1 MTRLAQKKIRMTS
14 LQRYLAVVGL
24 TLLVITT
31 LISFLLEPSTG
42 ARIVSAPLP
51 EASAARNGAHL
62 ARLEQLPADRGAAK
76 AVETCPLPNEAPA
89 DAVLPGTSEPPA
101 MRTASAALSDG
112 AAEEAAARAK
122 AARAAA
128 IKAKLKAERRQ
139 RQRAARARE
148 RAQRMAV
155 ERQRQGWFQPAPTQR
170 VDPFGW
176 HPWTAR

>member
-1 MTRLAQKKIRMTS
+1 VTRLAQNKIRMTS

-42 ARIVSAPLP
+42 ARIVSAPLA
-51 EASAARNGAHL
+51 EASARNGAHL

-76 AVETCPLPNEAPA
+76 AAETCPLPNEAPA
-89 DAVLPGTSEPPA
+89 DAVLPGTSEPPG

-122 AARAAA
+122 AARTAA

-148 RAQRMAV
+148 RAQRMAM
-155 ERQRQGWFQPAPTQR
+155 EQRQRQGWFQPAPTQP

-176 HPWTAR
+176 RPWTAR

>member
-1 MTRLAQKKIRMTS
+1 MTRLAQHKIRMTS

-51 EASAARNGAHL
+51 DTSAARNGAHL
-62 ARLEQLPADRGAAK
+62 SRLEQSPADHATAK
-76 AVETCPLPNEAPA
+76 AVETCPLPNEQPA
-89 DAVLPGTSEPPA
+89 DAVLPGTSQRPA
-101 MRTASAALSDG
+101 MRTASTALSDS

-148 RAQRMAV
+148 RAQRLAM
-155 ERQRQGWFQPAPTQR
+155 ERQRNDWFQPAPLR
-170 VDPFGW
+170 PADPFG
-176 HPWTAR
+176 PWTAR